1 MVRKILQRY
10 TMIISS
16 LILIGG
22 ISYIN
27 SQLVSA
33 ATRSNSTLKNTVIS
47 RKNLE
52 SRNRDDNTAKSNSSN
67 SSYNS
72 TIPTSNTPQSNIEKI
87 LSPTITFPQTP
98 TKIFFFATKLPQ
110 TGLQKSEV
118 SLLGI
123 IVLILTSIVGY
134 HGFFKK
140 NNRK

>member
-47 RKNLE
+47 R
-52 SRNRDDNTAKSNSSN
+52 NRDDNTAKSNNSN

>member
-47 RKNLE
+47 
-52 SRNRDDNTAKSNSSN
+52 
-67 SSYNS
+67 
-72 TIPTSNTPQSNIEKI
+72 
-87 LSPTITFPQTP
+87 LS
-98 TKIFFFATKLPQ
+98 
-110 TGLQKSEV
+110 
-118 SLLGI
+118 
-123 IVLILTSIVGY
+123 LIHI
-134 HGFFKK
+134 
-140 NNRK
+140 

>member
-52 SRNRDDNTAKSNSSN
+52 SRNRDDNT
-67 SSYNS
+67 
-72 TIPTSNTPQSNIEKI
+72 
-87 LSPTITFPQTP
+87 
-98 TKIFFFATKLPQ
+98 
-110 TGLQKSEV
+110 
-118 SLLGI
+118 
-123 IVLILTSIVGY
+123 
-134 HGFFKK
+134 
-140 NNRK
+140 